1 MNRRETVKVLAA
13 GVGFWLT
20 PLEVRRAAEF
30 AATARSAGRG
40 YEPTFFTP
48 HEWETARVL
57 VDLVI
62 PRDGRSGSATDAGVP
77 EFMDF
82 VLSDE
87 PSHLALPGWLPS
99 PLKVLAYRLLLGYRM
114 GRDVRFSFGGRTA
127 MRGGL
132 AWLDHECDDRYGKT
146 FVASADAERVALL
159 DDIAW
164 PKKAKPADAPG
175 VAFFNAFRD
184 LTASGFWS
192 SKMGVQDLRYLGN
205 VVVPEWKGC
214 PDEQLKKLGV
224 KYP

>member
-1 MNRRETVKVLAA
+1 MRGCMNRRETVKVLAA

-30 AATARSAGRG
+30 AAKARSAGRG
-40 YEPTFFTP
+40 YEPKFFTP
-48 HEWETARVL
+48 HEWETVRVL

-87 PSHLALPGWLPS
+87 PS
-99 PLKVLAYRLLLGYRM
+99 R
-114 GRDVRFSFGGRTA
+114 RTA

-146 FVASADAERVALL
+146 FVASADAERAAVL

-164 PKKAKPADAPG
+164 PNKAKPAVAPG

-214 PDEQLKKLGV
+214 PPEQLQKLGV
-224 KYP
+224 KY